1 MERTQNK
8 LYGFPVSQAT
18 SRWTNQFLIAITR
31 AYTLIYTL
39 SLLTLLT
46 RIQLNLLGR
55 RSYLSSVISLAHAP
69 SSSSSPISLEN
80 HEDGAAQT
88 YGNDFETNRRYLTF
102 SWWLLHRGWQLIQAN
117 VEAAVKEVFNPLSL
131 REDVTI
137 EKLASLIL
145 EIRKRVE
152 GSTDQDRK
160 AKRWLPYL
168 LPPKDQEDV
177 VLAESGMQPTPPTPP
192 SPPSISTSQPQSNQ
206 TTLRRLLDETADLI
220 DSPPFSYVHTLLLD
234 AGFTQ
239 LSKALTE
246 EAFQTEPQDGEQIV
260 QDVTSSM
267 DAKVK
272 LAAVLAV
279 VTRQAHQIGSGVPNL
294 YLQAM
299 ENVSELEA
307 FAAVVY
313 SNQWEAEGNKEKA
326 EGNTEKGKETKS
338 KPDESQGQDPGG
350 EPNSLAAESSFESA
364 WGKAVDKVGTT
375 ASAV

>member
-1 MERTQNK
+1 
-8 LYGFPVSQAT
+8 
-18 SRWTNQFLIAITR
+18 LIAITR

-80 HEDGAAQT
+80 HEDGAAQA

-102 SWWLLHRGWQLIQAN
+102 SWWLLHRGWQLVQAN

-137 EKLASLIL
+137 EKLAPLIL
-145 EIRKRVE
+145 DIRRRVE
-152 GSTDQDRK
+152 GSTDEDRK
-160 AKRWLPYL
+160 AKKWLPYL
-168 LPPKDQEDV
+168 LPPRDQEEI
-177 VLAESGMQPTPPTPP
+177 VLAKSGMQPTPQ
-192 SPPSISTSQPQSNQ
+192 SPPSVSPSSPTSNQ
-206 TTLRRLLDETADLI
+206 ATLRRLLDETADLI

-239 LSKALTE
+239 LSEALTE
-246 EAFQTEPQDGEQIV
+246 EAFQTEPVDKESIV

-279 VTRQAHQIGSGVPNL
+279 VTRQAHQVGNGVPNL

-299 ENVSELEA
+299 ENVGELEA

-313 SNQWEAEGNKEKA
+313 SNQWEAEGNQ
-326 EGNTEKGKETKS
+326 EKGKEKEP
-338 KPDESQGQDPGG
+338 KPEEHEGQDVGG
-350 EPNSLAAESSFESA
+350 EPSVLVAESGFESA
-364 WGKAVDKVGTT
+364 WGKAVDKVVAT
-375 ASAV
+375 APAA